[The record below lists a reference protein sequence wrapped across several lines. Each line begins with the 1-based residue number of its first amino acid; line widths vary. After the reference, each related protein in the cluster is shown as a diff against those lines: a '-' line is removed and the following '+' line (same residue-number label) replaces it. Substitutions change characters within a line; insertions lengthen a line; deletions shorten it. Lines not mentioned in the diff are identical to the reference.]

1 MRLSRAEIAG
11 LIPHAGAMCL
21 LDGVTH
27 WDSTRIRC
35 VSRSHLDPGNPM
47 RVDGCLPALCGI
59 EYAAQAMAV
68 HGGLAGS
75 VQGKPRR
82 GLLAS
87 LREVVCRRQRLDD
100 LDGELVVEAAREAG
114 DGGRVIYSFHVR
126 VGETEVLSGRAA
138 VVLDANPAADER
150 R

>member
-1 MRLSRAEIAG
+1 
-11 LIPHAGAMCL
+11 
-21 LDGVTH
+21 
-27 WDSTRIRC
+27 
-35 VSRSHLDPGNPM
+35 
-47 RVDGCLPALCGI
+47 
-59 EYAAQAMAV
+59 
-68 HGGLAGS
+68 

-100 LDGELVVEAAREAG
+100 LAGELVVEAAREAG